1 MTFVNVFIKKHPVAV
16 SEEVLRKKFARTY
29 QLRLSCV
36 NEGMARSENMKQQGK
51 QER

>member
-16 SEEVLRKKFARTY
+16 SEVPRKKFARTY
-29 QLRLSCV
+29 QLRSSCV